1 MRTGML
7 SKPLTWLSLAL
18 LAALLLLALLAARIL
33 SPRLAATAGPTAV
46 PSGLRAD
53 IVLPP
58 KSMPAPDF
66 TLQDQDGKQVSVS
79 ALRGQVLAITF
90 LDSHCKQLC
99 PLAGDQLGQA
109 QRTLGPAA
117 KLSLLVVSVAPSTD
131 TPDSER
137 AFAATH
143 HWTGEWHWLMGT
155 SEQLAQVWKAYS
167 IAVQP
172 SSDDI
177 IHSTVVYLVDKNGFQ
192 RAGWAGPIEPDV
204 LAHDVRFLQSAA
216 A

>member
-1 MRTGML
+1 MGMI
-7 SKPLTWLSLAL
+7 SRPRTWLSLSL
-18 LAALLLLALLAARIL
+18 LAAIALLGLLVARVI
-33 SPRLAATAGPTAV
+33 SPQLAATAGPTPT

-53 IVLPP
+53 IVIPP

-66 TLQDQDGKQVSVS
+66 TLHDQDGKPVSVS

-99 PLAGDQLGQA
+99 PLEGDQLGQA
-109 QRTLGPAA
+109 QQALGPSA

-143 HWTGEWHWLMGT
+143 HWTGDWHWLMGT
-155 SEQLAQVWKAYS
+155 PDQLAQVWKAYS
-167 IAVQP
+167 IAVQVTP
-172 SSDDI
+172 GDILHSS
-177 IHSTVVYLVDKNGFQ
+177 VLYLVDKAGFQ
-192 RAGWAGPIEPDV
+192 RAGWAGAIEPAL
-204 LAHDVRFLQSAA
+204 LAHDVRLLDSAA
-216 A
+216 

>member
-1 MRTGML
+1 ML
-7 SKPLTWLSLAL
+7 AKPLTWVSLSVLAAALFLGL
-18 LAALLLLALLAARIL
+18 LATRVLA
-33 SPRLAATAGPTAV
+33 PRLATTAGPTPA

-53 IVLPP
+53 IVIPP

-66 TLQDQDGKQVSVS
+66 TLVDQGGTPVSVS
-79 ALRGQVLAITF
+79 ALRGQVVVITF

-109 QRTLGPAA
+109 QQQLGPRV
-117 KLSLLVVSVAPSTD
+117 KLALLVVSVAPATD

-143 HWTGEWHWLMGT
+143 HWSGDWHWLTGKPA
-155 SEQLAQVWKAYS
+155 QLAQVWKDYS
-167 IAVQP
+167 IAVQGTP
-172 SSDDI
+172 DNI
-177 IHSTVVYLVDKNGFQ
+177 LHSTVVYLVDKNGFQ

-204 LAHDVRFLQSAA
+204 LAHDVGLLQSAST
-216 A
+216 

>member
-1 MRTGML
+1 ML
-7 SKPLTWLSLAL
+7 SKPITWVSLSL
-18 LAALLLLALLAARIL
+18 LAALLLLALLAARIV
-33 SPRLAATAGPTAV
+33 SPHLAATAGPTPL

-66 TLQDQDGKQVSVS
+66 TLQDQDGKPVSVS

-109 QRTLGPAA
+109 QRMLGPAA

-143 HWTGEWHWLMGT
+143 HWTGEWHWLTGT
-155 SEQLAQVWKAYS
+155 PAQLAQVWEAYS

-192 RAGWAGPIEPDV
+192 RAGWAGAIEPDL